1 MNTAVKNLAD
11 RLGLIVRRTG
21 LVFRRR
27 KSVDG
32 YSYETVFPSATFAP
46 WLNDA
51 AFGKAYQAVSANTL
65 VDKYRCFEL
74 WELAAQAKHLTG
86 SLLDVGTWR
95 GGSGCLIAA
104 RAPAKKVYLCDT
116 FSGVVKASDKDTTYR
131 GGEYADTSEATVQA
145 LVETMGLQNVGVR
158 RGIFPDD
165 FYREMEAERF
175 CFVHIDV
182 DVYLSAK
189 DAMSF
194 VWPRMPVGGIVV
206 FDNFGFDSCDGIAK
220 LIDIYRG
227 DADKVIVHNLNGH
240 AVLIKTA

>member
-1 MNTAVKNLAD
+1 MNTAVKDLAD

-27 KSVDG
+27 KSVGG
-32 YSYETVFPSATFAP
+32 YSYETVFPSATLAP

-51 AFGKAYQAVSANTL
+51 AFETAYQAVSANTL

-74 WELAAQAKHLTG
+74 WELAAQAGRLTG
-86 SLLDVGTWR
+86 SLLEVGAWR

-145 LVETMGLQNVGVR
+145 LVETMGLQNVAVR

-165 FYREMEAERF
+165 FRGEMEAERF

-189 DAMSF
+189 DTMSF